1 MNLLMIPWHL
11 HSMGL
16 LPEEPQVLYRGRV
29 RSPGFWSLLDVS
41 PDDWSPFGLCAEQV
55 RVLES

>member
-1 MNLLMIPWHL
+1 MIPWHL

-16 LPEEPQVLYRGRV
+16 LPEEPQVLYRGRAG
-29 RSPGFWSLLDVS
+29 SPGFWSLLDVS